1 MTSSTFGERNGIQ
14 TIRGDQGA
22 EDLQEKSWLILKED
36 IPPILSDKRSLS
48 TCFAYLCDP
57 NCRPYRYVLAI
68 VLSMIEGMLCFCA
81 DFPAGIQSTIIK
93 VMKLDNTHYDLIFSA
108 YTWPDIVMSILGT
121 VIVDKYLGMRKGI
134 IVFTGVMFAG
144 QVTVSIGAYTNC
156 FEVMLFGR
164 ILLGCGFGT
173 ALSLTSAFIILWF
186 GGKEVT
192 FVMSL
197 ARCFHRLSA
206 TLALFTPKYF
216 YDSLDDCL
224 VLSTARH
231 GTTQMLCTLMA
242 LCTVVC
248 AIIVAFL
255 DRRGAKIIGRKPI
268 PKKKISILGILSFSS
283 SFWILILIISVYFA
297 VVISFTANGP
307 LYFVSKYGFSQ
318 NAANIANSLSY
329 LAIVF
334 TTPFVALLID
344 FTGYNLVWGLLG
356 ICFAIA
362 SNVLY
367 IVSRDVDTFAP
378 YLAAVVYSISF
389 TFFGSA
395 MWVAVGFLVPQ
406 TQLTTAFGML
416 MSLFALCTTIINVS
430 AGIIIDH
437 GGYLFVEI
445 FLLIML
451 FIVFLLDI
459 FLSLLEIITGNK
471 VLNIPGM
478 KRMKK

>member
-1 MTSSTFGERNGIQ
+1 MKSSAFGERTGTLDYQ
-14 TIRGDQGA
+14 TTKY
-22 EDLQEKSWLILKED
+22 LQEKSWLILQED
-36 IPPILSDKRSLS
+36 MLPIMSDKRSLS
-48 TCFAYLCDP
+48 KFVAYLCDP

-68 VLSMIEGMLCFCA
+68 FLSMIEGMLTFCA
-81 DFPAGIQSTIIK
+81 DFPAGIQSTTIK
-93 VMKLDNTHYDLIFSA
+93 VMKLDNTKYNMLFSA

-121 VIVDKYLGMRKGI
+121 VMVGKYLGMRRGI
-134 IVFTGVMFAG
+134 IVFTGVVFAG
-144 QVTVSIGAYTNC
+144 QVTVSIGAYTNS

-206 TLALFTPKYF
+206 TLALFTPKYL
-216 YDSLDDCL
+216 YDSLDDYL
-224 VLSTARH
+224 VLSNVRH

-283 SFWILILIISVYFA
+283 SFWILILICSVYYS
-297 VVISFTANGP
+297 VITALTANGP

-318 NAANIANSLSY
+318 NAANIANSFSY
-329 LAIVF
+329 LAIIF

-362 SNVLY
+362 SNVIY
-367 IVSRDVDTFAP
+367 IFSRDIDTFAP

-395 MWVAVGFLVPQ
+395 MLVAVGYLVPQ
-406 TQLTTAFGML
+406 TQLTTAYGTL
-416 MSLFALCTTIINVS
+416 MSLIAFSITIINVS

-437 GGYLFVEI
+437 GGYFFVET

-451 FIVFLLDI
+451 FIIFLLDI
-459 FLSLLEIITGNK
+459 FLSLLEIVTGNV
-471 VLNIPGM
+471 VLNVPGM
-478 KRMKK
+478 KRMK